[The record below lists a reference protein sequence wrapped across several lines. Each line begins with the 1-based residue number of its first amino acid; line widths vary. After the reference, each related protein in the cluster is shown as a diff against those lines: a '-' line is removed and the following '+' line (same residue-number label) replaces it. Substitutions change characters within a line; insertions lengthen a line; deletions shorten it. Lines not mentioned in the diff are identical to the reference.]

1 MTFSRI
7 LFFLLM
13 MHLIP
18 APVQSETVQPV
29 VGIKVNPLG
38 GIASA
43 LPVQVECF
51 LYDNRF
57 SMIAGGSL
65 IRSRSGSG
73 GSYYATDGFT
83 LSPELR
89 YYFGKPVERQE
100 RTYAGVWYSY
110 EEYNN
115 ATNDRLGNPVKAGI
129 LGRGGGIIFGNQWF
143 FSNGFVVDLF
153 FGPGYM
159 RYSTSENY
167 DLNVSKGGFL
177 TSLTGSKPSGTR
189 VRMGLTV
196 GLAF

>member
-1 MTFSRI
+1 MGLRIVLSAILLTLMTPSI
-7 LFFLLM
+7 AQADE
-13 MHLIP
+13 IK
-18 APVQSETVQPV
+18 PVL
-29 VGIKVNPLG
+29 GIKVNPLG

-43 LPVQVECF
+43 LPIQAELF
-51 LYDNRF
+51 LLENRF
-57 SMIAGGSL
+57 SVIAGGSL

-73 GSYYATDGFT
+73 DSYYATDGFT

-89 YYFGKPVERQE
+89 HYFGQPLERQG
-100 RTYAGVWYSY
+100 RTYAGLWYSY

-115 ATNDRLGNPVKAGI
+115 ATNDRLGNSVTAGI

-143 FSNGFVVDLF
+143 FSNGFVVDIF

-159 RYSTSENY
+159 QFTTSENY

-177 TSLTGSKPSGTR
+177 VSLTGPKPSGTR
-189 VRMGLTV
+189 VRLGLTV